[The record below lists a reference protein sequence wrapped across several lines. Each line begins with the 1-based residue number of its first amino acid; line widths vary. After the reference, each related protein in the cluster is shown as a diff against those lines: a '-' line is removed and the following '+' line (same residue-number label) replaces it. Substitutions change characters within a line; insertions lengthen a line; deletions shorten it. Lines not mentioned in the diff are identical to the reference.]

1 MTVPPTSLGT
11 VLRHPGGPASS
22 RGDVARREE
31 FVSDQLHPVAS
42 HHLPFFIT
50 APGET
55 DVLFNITL
63 WFVVICIILTGV
75 VFLTIHSLPERM
87 AHKSKKVLL
96 DLIALL
102 CLLALLTHEHIF
114 WFIAIV
120 LAFID
125 IPDFLTPVN
134 RIAKSVESMAGQEAG
149 DKLADVSTSTPPEAA
164 KVDEPHLKKQGARH
178 A

>member
-1 MTVPPTSLGT
+1 M
-11 VLRHPGGPASS
+11 
-22 RGDVARREE
+22 
-31 FVSDQLHPVAS
+31 
-42 HHLPFFIT
+42 PFFIT

-55 DVLFNITL
+55 DVLFNVTL
-63 WFVVICIILTGV
+63 VFVVACIILTGV

-87 AHKSKKVLL
+87 AHKSKKILL

-102 CLLALLTHEHIF
+102 CLLALLTHEHLF
-114 WFIAIV
+114 WFVAIV

-134 RIAKSVESMAGQEAG
+134 RIASSVATMAGQEAG
-149 DKLADVSTSTPPEAA
+149 EKPADVSTSGSPEAA
-164 KVDEPHLKKQGARH
+164 TADQSHPKKQGALH

>member
-1 MTVPPTSLGT
+1 VVRKNPPIARW
-11 VLRHPGGPASS
+11 VRCFQ
-22 RGDVARREE
+22 DVEDHL
-31 FVSDQLHPVAS
+31 SDQLHPLAS

-63 WFVVICIILTGV
+63 WFVVACIILTGV
-75 VFLTIHSLPERM
+75 IFFTIHSLPERM
-87 AHKSKKVLL
+87 AHKSKKILL

-102 CLLALLTHEHIF
+102 CLLALLTHEHLF
-114 WFIAIV
+114 WFVAIV

-134 RIAKSVESMAGQEAG
+134 RIANSVATMAGQEDG
-149 DKLADVSTSTPPEAA
+149 KKPADVSTSIPPEAA
-164 KVDEPHLKKQGARH
+164 KVDEPPVKKQGARH

>member
-1 MTVPPTSLGT
+1 V
-11 VLRHPGGPASS
+11 
-22 RGDVARREE
+22 
-31 FVSDQLHPVAS
+31 
-42 HHLPFFIT
+42 PFFIT

-55 DVLFNITL
+55 DVLFNATL
-63 WFVVICIILTGV
+63 VLVVACIILAGV

-87 AHKSKKVLL
+87 AHKSQKILL

-102 CLLALLTHEHIF
+102 CLLALLTHEHLF

-134 RIAKSVESMAGQEAG
+134 RIANSVETMSGQEVG
-149 DKLADVSTSTPPEAA
+149 DKPEDRSVPASPEVAIADQSGPKKKKEA
-164 KVDEPHLKKQGARH
+164 VH

>member
-1 MTVPPTSLGT
+1 MTVSPNPIATT
-11 VLRHPGGPASS
+11 HM
-22 RGDVARREE
+22 
-31 FVSDQLHPVAS
+31 
-42 HHLPFFIT
+42 PFFIT

-55 DVLFNITL
+55 DVLFNVTL
-63 WFVVICIILTGV
+63 VFLVVCIILTGV

-87 AHKSKKVLL
+87 AHKSKKILL

-102 CLLALLTHEHIF
+102 CLLALLTHEHLF
-114 WFIAIV
+114 WFAAIV

-134 RIAKSVESMAGQEAG
+134 RIASSVESMAEQDAA
-149 DKLADVSTSTPPEAA
+149 DKPPDVSASGSPEVANS
-164 KVDEPHLKKQGARH
+164 DQPHPKKQGALH

>member
-1 MTVPPTSLGT
+1 M
-11 VLRHPGGPASS
+11 
-22 RGDVARREE
+22 
-31 FVSDQLHPVAS
+31 
-42 HHLPFFIT
+42 PFFIT
-50 APGET
+50 APGQT

-63 WFVVICIILTGV
+63 WFVVACIILTGV
-75 VFLTIHSLPERM
+75 IFLTIHSLPERM

-102 CLLALLTHEHIF
+102 CLLALLTHNHLF
-114 WFIAIV
+114 WFIAII

-149 DKLADVSTSTPPEAA
+149 EKPADVPTSVPPEAA
-164 KVDEPHLKKQGARH
+164 KADEPHDEEAGSPSCLNSCCAPR
-178 A
+178 

>member
-1 MTVPPTSLGT
+1 M
-11 VLRHPGGPASS
+11 
-22 RGDVARREE
+22 
-31 FVSDQLHPVAS
+31 SDQLHPVAS

-63 WFVVICIILTGV
+63 WLVVACIILTGV
-75 VFLTIHSLPERM
+75 IFLTIHSLPERM

-102 CLLALLTHEHIF
+102 CLLALLTHEHLF
-114 WFIAIV
+114 WFIAII

-134 RIAKSVESMAGQEAG
+134 RIATSMESLAAQEG
-149 DKLADVSTSTPPEAA
+149 GEKPVDDSTSIPPKAAEA
-164 KVDEPHLKKQGARH
+164 DEPQVKKQGARH

>member
-1 MTVPPTSLGT
+1 LTAAPNPIATTHV
-11 VLRHPGGPASS
+11 
-22 RGDVARREE
+22 
-31 FVSDQLHPVAS
+31 
-42 HHLPFFIT
+42 PFFIT
-50 APGET
+50 APGDT
-55 DVLFNITL
+55 DVLFNATL
-63 WFVVICIILTGV
+63 VLVVVCIILAGV

-87 AHKSKKVLL
+87 AHKSKKILL

-102 CLLALLTHEHIF
+102 CLLALLTHEHLF

-134 RIAKSVESMAGQEAG
+134 RIANSVEAMSGQEAG
-149 DKLADVSTSTPPEAA
+149 DKLEDHSAPAASAAVTAGQPRPQEA
-164 KVDEPHLKKQGARH
+164 VH

>member
-1 MTVPPTSLGT
+1 MP
-11 VLRHPGGPASS
+11 
-22 RGDVARREE
+22 RRP
-31 FVSDQLHPVAS
+31 LLTATPNPIATT
-42 HHLPFFIT
+42 HLPFFIT
-50 APGET
+50 APGDT
-55 DVLFNITL
+55 DVLFNATL
-63 WFVVICIILTGV
+63 VIVVACIILTGV
-75 VFLTIHSLPERM
+75 IFLTIHSLPERM
-87 AHKSKKVLL
+87 AHKSKKILL

-134 RIAKSVESMAGQEAG
+134 RIARSVETMAGKEAS
-149 DKLADVSTSTPPEAA
+149 DKPEDRSVTASPEAA
-164 KVDEPHLKKQGARH
+164 IADKPGPKKEAVH

>member
-1 MTVPPTSLGT
+1 M
-11 VLRHPGGPASS
+11 PGSSFLTASPNPI
-22 RGDVARREE
+22 ATT
-31 FVSDQLHPVAS
+31 
-42 HHLPFFIT
+42 HLPFFIT

-63 WFVVICIILTGV
+63 WFVVACIILTGV

-102 CLLALLTHEHIF
+102 CLLALLTHQHLF
-114 WFIAIV
+114 WFIAII

-134 RIAKSVESMAGQEAG
+134 RIARSVESMAGQESGEQPAEG
-149 DKLADVSTSTPPEAA
+149 STSIPPEAA
-164 KVDEPHLKKQGARH
+164 AAGEPHLKKQGVRH

>member
-1 MTVPPTSLGT
+1 M
-11 VLRHPGGPASS
+11 
-22 RGDVARREE
+22 
-31 FVSDQLHPVAS
+31 
-42 HHLPFFIT
+42 PFFIT
-50 APGET
+50 PPGET

-63 WFVVICIILTGV
+63 WFVVACIVLTGV

-102 CLLALLTHEHIF
+102 CLLALLTHNHFF
-114 WFIAIV
+114 WFAAIV

-134 RIAKSVESMAGQEAG
+134 SIANSMESIAGQEAG
-149 DKLADVSTSTPPEAA
+149 EKPADVSTLVPPEAA
-164 KVDEPHLKKQGARH
+164 KVDEPHVKKQGARH

>member
-1 MTVPPTSLGT
+1 LT
-11 VLRHPGGPASS
+11 ASPNPI
-22 RGDVARREE
+22 ATT
-31 FVSDQLHPVAS
+31 HM
-42 HHLPFFIT
+42 PFFIT
-50 APGET
+50 APGDT
-55 DVLFNITL
+55 DVLFNATL
-63 WFVVICIILTGV
+63 ALVVACIILAGV

-87 AHKSKKVLL
+87 AHKSKKILL

-102 CLLALLTHEHIF
+102 CLLALLTHEHLF

-134 RIAKSVESMAGQEAG
+134 RIAKSVETMAGQEVG
-149 DKLADVSTSTPPEAA
+149 DKPEDHSAPAAPEAA
-164 KVDEPHLKKQGARH
+164 TAGQPRPQKEAVH

>member
-1 MTVPPTSLGT
+1 MT
-11 VLRHPGGPASS
+11 ASPNPIATTH
-22 RGDVARREE
+22 V
-31 FVSDQLHPVAS
+31 
-42 HHLPFFIT
+42 PFFIT

-55 DVLFNITL
+55 DVLFNATL
-63 WFVVICIILTGV
+63 VIFVACVILTGV

-87 AHKSKKVLL
+87 AHKSKKILL

-102 CLLALLTHEHIF
+102 CLLALLTHNHFF
-114 WFIAIV
+114 WFVAIV

-134 RIAKSVESMAGQEAG
+134 RIASSVESMAGQEVG
-149 DKLADVSTSTPPEAA
+149 DKPADVSTADSPEVATA
-164 KVDEPHLKKQGARH
+164 DEPHPKKEGGLH

>member
-1 MTVPPTSLGT
+1 LEDH
-11 VLRHPGGPASS
+11 L
-22 RGDVARREE
+22 
-31 FVSDQLHPVAS
+31 SDQLHPLAS

-63 WFVVICIILTGV
+63 WFVVACIVLTGV

-102 CLLALLTHEHIF
+102 CLLALLTHNHFF
-114 WFIAIV
+114 WFVAIV

-134 RIAKSVESMAGQEAG
+134 RIANSMESIAGQEAG
-149 DKLADVSTSTPPEAA
+149 EKPADLSTLVPPEAA
-164 KVDEPHLKKQGARH
+164 KVDEPQVKKQGARH

>member
-1 MTVPPTSLGT
+1 VT
-11 VLRHPGGPASS
+11 ASPN
-22 RGDVARREE
+22 AT
-31 FVSDQLHPVAS
+31 ATT
-42 HHLPFFIT
+42 HLPFFIT
-50 APGET
+50 APGDT

-63 WFVVICIILTGV
+63 VFVVVCIILTGV

-87 AHKSKKVLL
+87 AHKSKKILL

-102 CLLALLTHEHIF
+102 CLLALLTHEHLF
-114 WFIAIV
+114 WFAAIV

-134 RIAKSVESMAGQEAG
+134 RIASSVATMAGQEAG
-149 DKLADVSTSTPPEAA
+149 EKPTDVSTASSPEAA
-164 KVDEPHLKKQGARH
+164 KADEPRVKKQGAIH

>member
-1 MTVPPTSLGT
+1 M
-11 VLRHPGGPASS
+11 
-22 RGDVARREE
+22 
-31 FVSDQLHPVAS
+31 
-42 HHLPFFIT
+42 PFFIT
-50 APGET
+50 PPGET

-63 WFVVICIILTGV
+63 WFVVACIVLTGV
-75 VFLTIHSLPERM
+75 IFLTIHSLPERM

-102 CLLALLTHEHIF
+102 CLLALLTHNHFF
-114 WFIAIV
+114 WFAAIV

-134 RIAKSVESMAGQEAG
+134 SIANSMESIAGQEAG
-149 DKLADVSTSTPPEAA
+149 AKPADVSTLVPPEAA
-164 KVDEPHLKKQGARH
+164 KVDEPHVKKQGAHH

>member
-1 MTVPPTSLGT
+1 M
-11 VLRHPGGPASS
+11 
-22 RGDVARREE
+22 
-31 FVSDQLHPVAS
+31 
-42 HHLPFFIT
+42 PFFIT
-50 APGET
+50 PPSET

-63 WFVVICIILTGV
+63 WFVVACIVLTGV

-102 CLLALLTHEHIF
+102 CLLALLTHNHFF
-114 WFIAIV
+114 WFVAIV

-134 RIAKSVESMAGQEAG
+134 RIANSMESIAGQEAG
-149 DKLADVSTSTPPEAA
+149 EKPADLSTLVPPAAA
-164 KVDEPHLKKQGARH
+164 KVDEPQVKKQGARH

>member
-1 MTVPPTSLGT
+1 M
-11 VLRHPGGPASS
+11 A
-22 RGDVARREE
+22 
-31 FVSDQLHPVAS
+31 
-42 HHLPFFIT
+42 
-50 APGET
+50 
-55 DVLFNITL
+55 
-63 WFVVICIILTGV
+63 CIILTGV

-87 AHKSKKVLL
+87 AHKSQKVLL

-102 CLLALLTHEHIF
+102 CLLALLTHEHLF

-134 RIAKSVESMAGQEAG
+134 RIASSVATIARQEAG
-149 DKLADVSTSTPPEAA
+149 DKPADASTSDSPEASTA
-164 KVDEPHLKKQGARH
+164 DESHIKKQGAHH

>member
-1 MTVPPTSLGT
+1 MTASPN
-11 VLRHPGGPASS
+11 PA
-22 RGDVARREE
+22 ATT
-31 FVSDQLHPVAS
+31 
-42 HHLPFFIT
+42 HLPFFVT
-50 APGET
+50 APGDT
-55 DVLFNITL
+55 DVLFNVMVV
-63 WFVVICIILTGV
+63 FVVASIILAGV
-75 VFLTIHSLPERM
+75 IFLTIHSLPERM

-102 CLLALLTHEHIF
+102 CLLALLTHEHLF

-134 RIAKSVESMAGQEAG
+134 RIARSVETMAGQDVA
-149 DKLADVSTSTPPEAA
+149 DKLEDRSAPASPDAATAGQRGPRGEA
-164 KVDEPHLKKQGARH
+164 VH